1 MENVK
6 QTSQRQ
12 TSSSQVDK
20 PCTICGD
27 IGFGELI
34 ATCSKCK
41 IACQHVHLPLSYCM
55 ASSNGEVPE
64 KVPKPWTC
72 DDCHL
77 IPDKDRCDEIGKEN
91 FQNSSNTIHHD
102 AVRKGGPTKMSG
114 YAGWRVHSVKTGKVK
129 FLSTKEVIRLS
140 AGAATDMGSPSKS
153 NLGNRHGYSYPISPP
168 KGKQNP
174 SFISFSPKKPPGHGR
189 IISSSIT
196 SQQPQR
202 TSKDLKAIIN
212 PVKEH
217 CWKDTDTLATEY
229 NVSPAKRSCFKEQK
243 ITSIKPAKEVKTCNF
258 DGLAKEEK
266 RSSSNL
272 IAKEVK
278 TCNMNAQEAVNSSL
292 ASAHHLPPIITACMD
307 IKNAVKITRC
317 SSLDLCWSDSFP
329 VVESKKPDV
338 EGRDPNLCLYHP
350 FFPALNVTWKGGF
363 KFIDTAKPGK
373 FYGGFQAQPPSRV
386 SRRAYEL
393 AQKMPIVL
401 QIELLP
407 RHVWAD
413 VFQKDYPDF
422 RDIALYFFPSENTER
437 SKDNHASFFKLME
450 IQSSVLRTYI
460 SDVELLI
467 FTSKQLH
474 RDSQDVIERS
484 GMEHFIWGVF
494 RRAKRDQ
501 FPPELDCA
509 STGCSDVLDME
520 IDMVGE
526 QPLGR
531 VDAVVTKESSKRAG
545 GESVRK
551 TVNQC

>member
-1 MENVK
+1 MCLFNGVGIDILMWGFLL
-6 QTSQRQ
+6 TSQ
-12 TSSSQVDK
+12 DK

-41 IACQHVHLPLSYCM
+41 IACQHVYCM